1 MNIGNQIYVL
11 IYTLMNMEDNKI
23 KSLRERGSM
32 TYNDHLLANKN
43 QLERGV
49 KIKQSRNSYEF
60 RQARKYKV

>member
-1 MNIGNQIYVL
+1 
-11 IYTLMNMEDNKI
+11 MEDNKI